1 LPWPPKLVELAGL
14 AHSLARNWPEDMAAK
29 KAKRKSSG
37 PAEGATKKKAGRPS
51 LRLQAEIVEP
61 DRLELQRL
69 LDDVAKGFYSPSG
82 PISFKAEDLEQLLI
96 DEMSP
101 YGNSRDPR
109 PIRDAE
115 VPMSP
120 LAGVRSTVVL
130 PPVATIA
137 TDVLLVLA
145 VVDVAVVD
153 NARRGPPLAMEV
165 RLLDDLR
172 AAVERY
178 ERDRRIGL
186 EVARRT
192 LLMLKLSHIYNVLT
206 GFWQEGE
213 NDQRSDEELV
223 ASILSSEQKDA
234 LAEARRQISRLVQN
248 ELGYEDQGL
257 DDAATALLAD
267 GIWIRQHGG
276 PVHAAAQRLQVVT
289 GISESTLR
297 RDREMSR
304 LEIAQLRS
312 SGLRDFAPNGPGT
325 EPLVAAHAAR
335 VVMELAREVL
345 HARQDPTAPA
355 ES

>member
-1 LPWPPKLVELAGL
+1 
-14 AHSLARNWPEDMAAK
+14 MAEK

-37 PAEGATKKKAGRPS
+37 PAKGATTKKAGRPS
-51 LRLQAEIVEP
+51 LRLHAEIVEP
-61 DRLELQRL
+61 DRLELQRR
-69 LDDVAKGFYSPSG
+69 LDDVAKIFYSPSG
-82 PISFKAEDLEQLLI
+82 SISFKAEDLEQMLI

-101 YGNSRDPR
+101 YGNSSDPR

-120 LAGVRSTVVL
+120 LAGVRSTAVL

-153 NARRGPPLAMEV
+153 SARRGPPLAMEV

-172 AAVERY
+172 SAVERY
-178 ERDRRIGL
+178 QRDRTIGL
-186 EVARRT
+186 DVARRT
-192 LLMLKLSHIYNVLT
+192 VLMLRLSKIYEGLV
-206 GFWQEGE
+206 GFWQPGE
-213 NDQRSDEELV
+213 NDCRSDTQLV
-223 ASILSSEQKDA
+223 ASTPSMEQKDA
-234 LAEARRQISRLVQN
+234 LAEARWEVSRFVQK
-248 ELGYEDQGL
+248 ELGYEGQDL

-276 PVHAAAQRLQVVT
+276 PVHAAAQRLAVVT
-289 GISESTLR
+289 GVSESTLR

-304 LEIAQLRS
+304 LEIARLRS
-312 SGLRDFAPNGPGT
+312 SGLRDFDPNGPGT
-325 EPLVAAHAAR
+325 EPHIAAHAAR

-345 HARQDPTAPA
+345 NARQDPTAPA